1 MQCKNK
7 GCGREIDAD
16 SVYCKWCGTRQVRE
30 QRSKNAAHT
39 PTARKLP
46 SGSWACRVRVNGQD
60 VSITRE
66 TKEEAIAEAMAIKH
80 GLKAP
85 DKAAP
90 TMTLREAYRK
100 YIESRDGVLS
110 PSTVAGY
117 MRLQRNTFQRLMPMK
132 LGNITSEQIQR
143 EISAMAK
150 GGKAPKYIA
159 NAEGLLSSVLKQF
172 NPGASYDLH
181 LPPKRKPEL
190 QKLEDGDIA
199 GVLAAFRGDPVELP
213 VLMALWMGMRM
224 SEILGA
230 EFGDIDGGRLHIRRA
245 VVIDAENNSVV
256 KDSAKTY
263 AGDRWVDIPLYI
275 MALIRADGRDSGR
288 IVTFTG
294 ATIYKRFVRG
304 MERAGLPRCRF
315 HDLRHANAAIM
326 VRLGVDSKYA
336 QERNGW
342 ASDRMYKQVYSYTMD
357 DQMAAISRQMD
368 DYFDN
373 KMSTE
378 IQEAKKKQR
387 V

>member
-30 QRSKNAAHT
+30 QRSENTAHT

-181 LPPKRKPEL
+181 LPPKRKPKL

>member
-30 QRSKNAAHT
+30 QRSKNTAHT

-373 KMSTE
+373 KMSTK
-378 IQEAKKKQR
+378 IQEAKKQQR

>member
-1 MQCKNK
+1 M
-7 GCGREIDAD
+7 
-16 SVYCKWCGTRQVRE
+16 T
-30 QRSKNAAHT
+30 
-39 PTARKLP
+39 L
-46 SGSWACRVRVNGQD
+46 
-60 VSITRE
+60 
-66 TKEEAIAEAMAIKH
+66 AEAYESYIK
-80 GLKAP
+80 
-85 DKAAP
+85 
-90 TMTLREAYRK
+90 
-100 YIESRDGVLS
+100 SRDGVLS

-117 MRLQRNTFQRLMPMK
+117 MRLRRNTFQRLMPMK

-245 VVIDAENNSVV
+245 VVIDADNNSVV
-256 KDSAKTY
+256 KDSAKPTPEIGGSIFRPTSWLSSAPT
-263 AGDRWVDIPLYI
+263 AGTPGGSSPLPARPSTS
-275 MALIRADGRDSGR
+275 ALYGEWSGRDCRAAVSTTFVTPTPPSWCGSASIPSMRKSATAGR
-288 IVTFTG
+288 LTG
-294 ATIYKRFVRG
+294 CTSRSILTPWTIRWPRSVGRWTTILTTKCQQKFKKPINNNAYKLPSKGFDSPQLHQKGKPPDRNDQAVFPLFVRLCG
-304 MERAGLPRCRF
+304 
-315 HDLRHANAAIM
+315 
-326 VRLGVDSKYA
+326 S
-336 QERNGW
+336 
-342 ASDRMYKQVYSYTMD
+342 
-357 DQMAAISRQMD
+357 SR
-368 DYFDN
+368 
-373 KMSTE
+373 
-378 IQEAKKKQR
+378 

>member
-30 QRSKNAAHT
+30 QRSKNTAHT

-387 V
+387 A

>member
-30 QRSKNAAHT
+30 QRSKNTAHT

>member
-1 MQCKNK
+1 M
-7 GCGREIDAD
+7 
-16 SVYCKWCGTRQVRE
+16 T
-30 QRSKNAAHT
+30 
-39 PTARKLP
+39 L
-46 SGSWACRVRVNGQD
+46 
-60 VSITRE
+60 
-66 TKEEAIAEAMAIKH
+66 AEAYENYIK
-80 GLKAP
+80 
-85 DKAAP
+85 
-90 TMTLREAYRK
+90 
-100 YIESRDGVLS
+100 SRDGVLS

-117 MRLQRNTFQRLMPMK
+117 MRLRRNTFQRLMPMN

-181 LPPKRKPEL
+181 LPPKRKPDL

-245 VVIDAENNSVV
+245 VVIDADNNSVV

-294 ATIYKRFVRG
+294 AAIYKRFVRG

-373 KMSTE
+373 KMPTE
-378 IQEAKKKQR
+378 IQEAKKQQR

>member
-46 SGSWACRVRVNGQD
+46 SGSWTCRVRVNGQD

-85 DKAAP
+85 EK
-90 TMTLREAYRK
+90 TRTSMTLAEAYES
-100 YIESRDGVLS
+100 YIKSRDGVLS

-117 MRLQRNTFQRLMPMK
+117 MRLRRNTFQRLMPIK

-181 LPPKRKPEL
+181 LPPKRKPDL

-230 EFGDIDGGRLHIRRA
+230 EFGDIDGGRLHICRA
-245 VVIDAENNSVV
+245 VVIDADNNSVV

-263 AGDRWVDIPLYI
+263 AGDRWVDIPPYI

-294 ATIYKRFVRG
+294 AAIYKRFVRG

-373 KMSTE
+373 KMPTE
-378 IQEAKKKQR
+378 IQEAKKQQR

>member
-1 MQCKNK
+1 
-7 GCGREIDAD
+7 
-16 SVYCKWCGTRQVRE
+16 
-30 QRSKNAAHT
+30 
-39 PTARKLP
+39 
-46 SGSWACRVRVNGQD
+46 
-60 VSITRE
+60 
-66 TKEEAIAEAMAIKH
+66 
-80 GLKAP
+80 
-85 DKAAP
+85 
-90 TMTLREAYRK
+90 
-100 YIESRDGVLS
+100 
-110 PSTVAGY
+110 
-117 MRLQRNTFQRLMPMK
+117 MPMK

-172 NPGASYDLH
+172 NPGVSYDLH
-181 LPPKRKPEL
+181 LPPKRKPDL
-190 QKLEDGDIA
+190 QKLEDEDIA

-245 VVIDAENNSVV
+245 VVIDADNNSVV

-294 ATIYKRFVRG
+294 AAIYKRFVRG

-378 IQEAKKKQR
+378 IQESQKQQR